1 MTEPEQPDSPA
12 LTRRRL
18 REIRNTASTPII
30 AAGSEGDPAVDV
42 AGDVAGDVAA
52 DTGAAVATA
61 DTTAPG
67 EGTPPDAPEPKPAA
81 PLPRAAEPVVI
92 GEAPV
97 ADAAVDLTIPAMT
110 RRQAR
115 QQERLRTASVPVIGA
130 VDAETVEAPPVA
142 VASAAAGPAPG
153 ADAEARADADAHERG
168 RADEPKDD
176 AETPLAAATA
186 ARITRLDADED
197 EVDEA
202 DEDEVDETGHPAGLH
217 DRVSAGAAVGTD
229 LPPSFDQLLTR
240 EGGGTSSH
248 TQNALIL
255 SQTPES
261 AALTAPVTAGGDM
274 LITGSLTFPAEYGE
288 TGVHGAADG
297 ADVDAVLV
305 DGEIPAASS
314 PTPIAASSAISTIK
328 SAEDIIR
335 PPAPEK
341 GGRLMM
347 VLAITAGVL
356 ALALAGVLILAFATG
371 AL

>member
-30 AAGSEGDPAVDV
+30 AAGSEGDRAADVDGD
-42 AGDVAGDVAA
+42 GDVAT

-61 DTTAPG
+61 DTTTHD
-67 EGTPPDAPEPKPAA
+67 EGTPAGGLEPKPAA
-81 PLPRAAEPVVI
+81 PLPRPAEPAVI

-115 QQERLRTASVPVIGA
+115 QQERLRTASVSVIGA
-130 VDAETVEAPPVA
+130 VDAKTPEAAPVA
-142 VASAAAGPAPG
+142 AAPAAAASATGADAAAH
-153 ADAEARADADAHERG
+153 ADAEARADAEPHGRG
-168 RADEPKDD
+168 RAEEPEDD
-176 AETPLAAATA
+176 AQTPLAAATA

-197 EVDEA
+197 E
-202 DEDEVDETGHPAGLH
+202 DEVEETGHPAGLYG
-217 DRVSAGAAVGTD
+217 RVSAGAAVGTD

-371 AL
+371 TL